1 MESRSNLIQQVF
13 VECVLYARLAVTSY
27 ESCPQ
32 TSYSVVNDIGKMVK
46 YGSLELWELGESF
59 M

>member
-1 MESRSNLIQQVF
+1 M
-13 VECVLYARLAVTSY
+13 LYARLAVTSY

-32 TSYSVVNDIGKMVK
+32 TSYNVVNDTGKMVK